1 MQLYIDMIKAII
13 FDLGGVLIDWNP
25 RLLYRKIFS
34 NEEQITHFLDNVC
47 TPDWNEEQDAGRS
60 LADGTEL
67 LVKQHPEHE
76 DNIRAFYGR
85 WTEML
90 GGEIKGT
97 VELFNQLRNDGRFK
111 LYALTN
117 WSAETFVIAEQEYP
131 FLKQFDGVVV
141 SGVEKTRKPYP
152 EFYNIL
158 LNRYNLKADE
168 TVFIDDNLRN
178 VKAANNLEIDG
189 IHFTS
194 AENLKRELKERAIL

>member
-1 MQLYIDMIKAII
+1 MIKAII

-34 NEEQITHFLDNVC
+34 NEQQITDFLTNIC

-67 LVKQHPEHE
+67 LVKQHPDHE
-76 DNIRAFYGR
+76 ANIRAFYSR

-90 GGEIKGT
+90 GGEIAGT
-97 VELFNQLRNDGRFK
+97 VKIFDRLKNDDRFK

-131 FLKQFDGVVV
+131 FLKEFDGVVV
-141 SGVEKTRKPYP
+141 SGIEKNRKPHP

-158 LNRYNLKADE
+158 LNRYNLKPEE
-168 TVFIDDNLRN
+168 TIFIDDNLRN
-178 VKAANNLEIDG
+178 VKAAIELGIDG
-189 IHFTS
+189 IAFTS
-194 AENLKRELKERAIL
+194 AAELENELQKRGIL

>member
-1 MQLYIDMIKAII
+1 MIKAII

-25 RLLYRKIFS
+25 RLLYRKIFNS
-34 NEEQITHFLDNVC
+34 EEQITHFLDNVC

-67 LVKQHPEHE
+67 LVKLHPEHE
-76 DNIRAFYGR
+76 DNIRAFYSR

-97 VELFNQLRNDGRFK
+97 VEIFNQLKNDDRFK

-131 FLKQFDGVVV
+131 FLKQFNGVVV
-141 SGVEKTRKPYP
+141 SGVEKTRKPHA

-158 LNRYNLKADE
+158 LNRYNLKAEE

-178 VKAANNLEIDG
+178 VKAAIDLGIDG

-194 AENLKRELKERAIL
+194 ADDLKTALQKRAIL

>member
-1 MQLYIDMIKAII
+1 MIKAII
-13 FDLGGVLIDWNP
+13 FDLGGVLINWDP

-34 NEEQITHFLDNVC
+34 TEEQITHFLENIC

-67 LVKQHPEHE
+67 LVKLHPEHE
-76 DNIRAFYGR
+76 TNIRAFYGR

-90 GGEIKGT
+90 GGEIAGT
-97 VELFNQLRNDGRFK
+97 IELFNQLKNDGRFK

-117 WSAETFVIAEQEYP
+117 WSAETFIIAEQQYP

-141 SGVEKTRKPYP
+141 SGVEKTRKPHP
-152 EFYNIL
+152 GFYNIL
-158 LNRYNLKADE
+158 LERYALKAEE

-178 VKAANNLEIDG
+178 VKAAIELGIDG
-189 IHFTS
+189 ILFTS
-194 AENLKRELKERAIL
+194 AEGLKTALQHRAIL